1 MSDIYNGL
9 RLRTFGQK
17 KAATS
22 TFSNPS
28 LVSATTPTLA
38 NPVRGFGLPTNN
50 VIQTV
55 TDELINLQ
63 EVQTAGHNISSIA
76 LRRPQTKLT
85 VGAPNDMYEQEAD
98 RVADQ
103 VMSMPDGKGSMQRET
118 MPEEEEEIQTKTLGN
133 SIQRETMLEEEEEIQ
148 TKTLAATIAPLV
160 QREVMPEEEEEIQ
173 TKTLGNSIQREV
185 MPEEEEELQTKTL
198 GNGTLQREAMPE
210 EEEEIQTKSFP
221 DAGFQ
226 AESNLENRLSSS
238 QGGGSALPDEV
249 RSFMEPRF
257 GADFSQVRVHTGGE
271 AVQMNREL
279 NAQAF
284 THKQDVYFG
293 AGKAPGKDALT
304 AHELTHVVQQ
314 TGNIQTSESLNQ
326 SSVQRKC
333 PVCEEGQEVQIPQS
347 PERERQDLQF
357 KNTNTLT
364 VQRLGESLKVK
375 PNIKPASGTTK
386 DGKQRQYS
394 VEQYIEMWE
403 AEQGRKLTDIEKQTL
418 ARGCIGI
425 TALDLS
431 GGGNPPLD
439 DCYATFDQAK
449 AKIDKKNES
458 LALQKDVALNLG
470 MTELY
475 DSFKDQRAVLFAKLF
490 WSNQDSDEKKRKK
503 PNKNAFRPDKKTG
516 EVDMSE
522 YKYLER
528 PGFVNFDYGF
538 WDEASQS
545 FWHANHSQPGM
556 KVYQSTK
563 EKFAKGY
570 IDFDRIV
577 YCVAIAKNYDPAKA
591 VKSP

>member
-1 MSDIYNGL
+1 MSD
-9 RLRTFGQK
+9 RTFGQK

-22 TFSNPS
+22 TFLNPS
-28 LVSATTPTLA
+28 LVSPTTPTLA

-55 TDELINLQ
+55 TKSVNQ
-63 EVQTAGHNISSIA
+63 QAAQSAGHNISSIA
-76 LRRPQTKLT
+76 LHRPQAKLT

-103 VMSMPDGKGSMQRET
+103 VMSMPDGKGSVQRET
-118 MPEEEEEIQTKTLGN
+118 MP
-133 SIQRETMLEEEEEIQ
+133 EEEEEIQ

-173 TKTLGNSIQREV
+173 TKTLGDSIQREV
-185 MPEEEEELQTKTL
+185 MPEEEEEIQTKPL
-198 GNGTLQREAMPE
+198 GNRTLQREAMPE
-210 EEEEIQTKSFP
+210 EEEIQTKSSP

-226 AESNLENRLSSS
+226 AGSNLESRLSSS
-238 QGGGSALPDEV
+238 QGGGSALPDDV

-257 GADFSQVRVHTGGE
+257 GTDFSQVRVHTGGE

-314 TGNIQTSESLNQ
+314 TGNIQTSESFNQ

-333 PVCEEGQEVQIPQS
+333 PVCKEGQEAQIPQS
-347 PERERQDLQF
+347 LEQETQDLQF

-364 VQRLGESLKVK
+364 VQRLGEPLKDK

-449 AKIDKKNES
+449 AKMDEKNKS

-470 MTELY
+470 LTELY
-475 DSFKDQRAVLFAKLF
+475 NSFKDQRAVLFAKLF
-490 WSNQDSDEKKRKK
+490 WSNQDSDQKKRKK

-516 EVDMSE
+516 EVDMSQ

>member
-1 MSDIYNGL
+1 MSD
-9 RLRTFGQK
+9 RTFGHN

-28 LVSATTPTLA
+28 LVSPTTPTLA

-55 TDELINLQ
+55 AKSVNQ
-63 EVQTAGHNISSIA
+63 QTAQSAGHNISSIA
-76 LRRPQTKLT
+76 LHRPQAKLT

-103 VMSMPDGKGSMQRET
+103 VMSMPDGKGSVQREV

-133 SIQRETMLEEEEEIQ
+133 SIQRETMPEEEKEIQ
-148 TKTLAATIAPLV
+148 AKTLAATIAPLV

-173 TKTLGNSIQREV
+173 TKTLGNSIQREI
-185 MPEEEEELQTKTL
+185 
-198 GNGTLQREAMPE
+198 MPE
-210 EEEEIQTKSFP
+210 EEEEIQTKTSP

-226 AESNLENRLSSS
+226 AGSNLESRLSSS

-257 GADFSQVRVHTGGE
+257 GVDFSQVRVHTGGE

-314 TGNIQTSESLNQ
+314 TGNIQTSEYLNK

-333 PVCEEGQEVQIPQS
+333 PVCEEAQEVQLPQS
-347 PERERQDLQF
+347 LEQETQDLQF

-364 VQRLGESLKVK
+364 VQRLGEPLKDK

-449 AKIDKKNES
+449 AKMDKKNES

-470 MTELY
+470 LTELY
-475 DSFKDQRAVLFAKLF
+475 DSLKDQRAVLFAKLF

-522 YKYLER
+522 YKYLDR